1 MKCKLFQQKSAFFIP
16 LCKPVNNEPITNI
29 QCKV

>member
-1 MKCKLFQQKSAFFIP
+1 MKCKLFQLNSAFFIP
-16 LCKPVNNEPITNI
+16 LCKLVNNEAITNI